1 MSDLATRARTA
12 ARVLALAPPEQKNRA
27 LEAMEKAIRANAAA
41 ILAANAHLVYVATT
55 SQPACVAHLRTG
67 GGSAERVQFSAAQS
81 SCSPL
86 KQRDKS

>member
-1 MSDLATRARTA
+1 MNDAVTEARQRKRIA
-12 ARVLALAPPEQKNRA
+12 WLWLLSAVGV
-27 LEAMEKAIRANAAA
+27 AA

-55 SQPACVAHLRTG
+55 SQPACVAHSRPG
-67 GGSAERVQFSAAQS
+67 DGSAGRGVFSAAQS